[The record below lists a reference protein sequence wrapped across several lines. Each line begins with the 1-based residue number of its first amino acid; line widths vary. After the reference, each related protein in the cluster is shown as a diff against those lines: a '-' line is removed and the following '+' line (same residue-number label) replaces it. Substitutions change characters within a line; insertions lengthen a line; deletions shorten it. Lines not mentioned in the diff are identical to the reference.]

1 MRVYQFRLSTLAPTN
16 AWERKCACA
25 LCPVLTVLILNVTN
39 PLHNFIHS
47 SNVTI
52 YHVSD
57 ANYNRIYKFL
67 TLPSNLPSCPQV
79 LPKADQERP
88 PHPSACPPVAGLRLY
103 YRHTRNSS
111 RSSSR
116 IRQVS
121 QWRREVDQVVGPNC
135 ERPQRVFCHHFRW
148 CQSGTSQLLA

>member
-1 MRVYQFRLSTLAPTN
+1 MSVPRLSIPTVDIG
-16 AWERKCACA
+16 ARQRMGEEVCVR
-25 LCPVLTVLILNVTN
+25 
-39 PLHNFIHS
+39 PLPNTHS
-47 SNVTI
+47 PHSQRHQSSAQLHTFLH
-52 YHVSD
+52 HVSD
-57 ANYNRIYKFL
+57 ASYNRIFKFL
-67 TLPSNLPSCPQV
+67 TLPSNLPSCPEV

-116 IRQVS
+116 IRQIS
-121 QWRREVDQVVGPNC
+121 QRRREIDEVVGPNC